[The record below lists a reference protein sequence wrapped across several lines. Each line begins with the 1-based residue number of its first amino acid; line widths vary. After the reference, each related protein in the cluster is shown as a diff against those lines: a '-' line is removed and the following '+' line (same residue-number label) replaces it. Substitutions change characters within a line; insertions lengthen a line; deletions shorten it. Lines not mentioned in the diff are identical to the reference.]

1 MLLVL
6 GSIGLYKVVKTKR
19 ETRLKRKFFKQNGGL
34 LLEQQISSNEAV
46 LEKTKIFTS
55 KEIEKATDNFNLNRI
70 LGQGGQGT
78 IYKGILTDGRIVAV
92 KKSIIVDE
100 SQIEH
105 FINEIVILSQINHR
119 NIVGILGCCLEKEV
133 PYWFMSSFPMET
145 CSNLFTTKIWTFHF
159 HGKCVYKLLQ
169 R

>member
-6 GSIGLYKVVKTKR
+6 GSIGLYKVVKKKI
-19 ETRLKRKFFKQNGGL
+19 EIRLKRKFFKQNCGL
-34 LLEQQISSNEAV
+34 LLEQQISSNEVA

-55 KEIEKATDNFNLNRI
+55 KELEKATDNFNLNRI

-78 IYKGILTDGRIVAV
+78 VYKGMLTDGRIVAI

-119 NIVGILGCCLEKEV
+119 NIVGLLG
-133 PYWFMSSFPMET
+133 
-145 CSNLFTTKIWTFHF
+145 
-159 HGKCVYKLLQ
+159 
-169 R
+169 